1 VSVNCPACSR
11 LNDPCSKRSLTPGG
25 VVLWLAG
32 SPVRRMAC
40 GTPYPEF
47 LMREAVRPSE
57 PSTVDSPPGL
67 TQLADLSDAAEG
79 LREIRHQ
86 IHRHPELAYEEVATA
101 ALVADKLEQ
110 WGWQVTRGVGR
121 TGVVGTLRVGD
132 GARSIG
138 IRADMD
144 ALPIIEQTGL
154 PYASSTPG
162 KMHACGHDGHTTMLL
177 GAAHHLAKTRRFC
190 GTVHL
195 YFQPAEE
202 TGVDSGAK
210 TMIEEGLFERFPCDA
225 VFGMHNHPGA
235 EPGVLLF
242 RKGPFMSAGDRAVI
256 TIEGVGGHAA
266 RPHLTVDPVV
276 VTASIVMALQ
286 TIVARNV
293 DPSQP
298 AVVTVGS
305 MHAGT
310 ASNVIASTA
319 KLELSVRSFSPEVRA
334 LLKQRI
340 TELAESQAASYGAR
354 ARVEYVEGYPV
365 VVNSDVETQFAIDV
379 ARELVGDDKVVAH
392 TDILMGSEDFAFM
405 LQKRPGTFLRIGNGV
420 GEDGCMVH
428 NPHYDFNDRNLTVGA
443 AFWTRLVERYLGQ

>member
-1 VSVNCPACSR
+1 MSEAFLPAG
-11 LNDPCSKRSLTPGG
+11 LLTE
-25 VVLWLAG
+25 VEDLA
-32 SPVRRMAC
+32 PA
-40 GTPYPEF
+40 
-47 LMREAVRPSE
+47 
-57 PSTVDSPPGL
+57 
-67 TQLADLSDAAEG
+67 ADH
-79 LREIRHQ
+79 LREIRHH
-86 IHRHPELAYEEVATA
+86 IHQHPELAYEEVATA

-121 TGVVGTLRVGD
+121 TGVVGTLKVGE
-132 GARSIG
+132 GTRSIG

-144 ALPIIEQTGL
+144 ALPIVEQTGL
-154 PYASSTPG
+154 PYASGTQG

-177 GAAHHLAKTRRFC
+177 GAAEHLAKTRRFS

-202 TGVDSGAK
+202 SGIDSGAK
-210 TMIEEGLFERFPCDA
+210 QMIEDGLFERFPCDA
-225 VFGMHNHPGA
+225 VFGVHNHPGA

-242 RKGPFMSAGDRAVI
+242 RKGPFMSAGDKAII

-266 RPHLTVDPVV
+266 RPQLTVDPVV
-276 VTASIVMALQ
+276 AAASIVMALQ

-310 ASNVIASTA
+310 ASNVISSTA
-319 KLELSVRSFSPEVRA
+319 RLELSIRSFSPEIRA
-334 LLKQRI
+334 LLKRRVI
-340 TELAESQAASYGAR
+340 ELAESQAQSYGAK
-354 ARVEYVEGYPV
+354 ALVEYIEGYPV
-365 VVNSDVETQFAIDV
+365 VVNSDAETEFAIEV
-379 ARELVGDDKVVAH
+379 ARELVGDDMVVAQ

-420 GEDGCMVH
+420 GEDACMVH

-443 AFWTRLVERYLGQ
+443 AYWARLVERYLAQ